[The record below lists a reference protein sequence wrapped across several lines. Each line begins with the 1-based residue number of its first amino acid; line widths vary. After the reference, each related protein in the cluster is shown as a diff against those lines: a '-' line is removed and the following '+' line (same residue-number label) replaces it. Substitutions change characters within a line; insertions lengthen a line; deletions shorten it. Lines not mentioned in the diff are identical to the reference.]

1 MSQPKPS
8 PATHFR
14 MPSLGKPAAVMRE
27 KPAKSAV
34 MRGKPAKPAAV
45 MRGKP
50 AKPTRQVSPVITG
63 WRTSSHNNS
72 DIRRR

>member
-27 KPAKSAV
+27 KPAA
-34 MRGKPAKPAAV
+34 MRGKPASPAAV

-50 AKPTRQVSPVITG
+50 AKSVAAMREKPAKPAR
-63 WRTSSHNNS
+63 
-72 DIRRR
+72 

>member
-27 KPAKSAV
+27 KPAKS
-34 MRGKPAKPAAV
+34 
-45 MRGKP
+45 
-50 AKPTRQVSPVITG
+50 TRQVSPVITG
-63 WRTSSHNNS
+63 WRTSSRNNS